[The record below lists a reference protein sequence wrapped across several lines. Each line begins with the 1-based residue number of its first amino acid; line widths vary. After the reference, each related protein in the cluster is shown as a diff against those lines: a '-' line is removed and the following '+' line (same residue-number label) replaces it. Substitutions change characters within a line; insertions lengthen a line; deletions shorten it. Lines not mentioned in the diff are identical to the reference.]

1 MSALEE
7 DAISF
12 DYKFGSDDGFFV
24 AAALTA
30 YDEEEDIIEEE
41 RYGELVIEHYG
52 WGNEEDPDY
61 FGDEDRSIGNHYCS
75 EQELGLK
82 EGDSETLLYETHPT
96 SKLDVKRYRKKFKCI
111 EKENLVIWGNYN
123 SQKAQ

>member
-12 DYKFGSDDGFFV
+12 DYKFDSDDGFFV

-61 FGDEDRSIGNHYCS
+61 VGEESSNIDNHYCS

-82 EGDSETLLYETHPT
+82 EGDSET
-96 SKLDVKRYRKKFKCI
+96 
-111 EKENLVIWGNYN
+111 
-123 SQKAQ
+123 